1 MTTSGVSQ
9 QDLVRIRPGLRP
21 LWYAERQPG
30 QLPIFHRYGNKA
42 AARLVLVHGE
52 ERGWVAGSAIVP
64 VNFLQVTKTEP
75 LLFVRETDTVEEDP
89 TTKLTVE
96 FTS

>member
-1 MTTSGVSQ
+1 M
-9 QDLVRIRPGLRP
+9 
-21 LWYAERQPG
+21 
-30 QLPIFHRYGNKA
+30 
-42 AARLVLVHGE
+42 
-52 ERGWVAGSAIVP
+52 AGSAIVP